1 VGLNILLS
9 NGGMEA
15 RFKEHRLM
23 SKGIKEAIHAMNLNE
38 VIITELFLI
47 HVDIFLNFIKI

>member
-15 RFKEHRLM
+15 RFEEHRLM
-23 SKGIKEAIHAMNLNE
+23 SKGIKAAIHAMNLSE
-38 VIITELFLI
+38 VIIMQTFL
-47 HVDIFLNFIKI
+47 